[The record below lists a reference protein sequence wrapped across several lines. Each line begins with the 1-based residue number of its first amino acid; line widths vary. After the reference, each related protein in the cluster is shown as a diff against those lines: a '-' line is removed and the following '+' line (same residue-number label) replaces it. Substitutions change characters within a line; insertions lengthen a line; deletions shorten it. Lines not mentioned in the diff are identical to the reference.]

1 MCFWVCLGVCVY
13 VSFLIN
19 LCYRI
24 QCNKLY
30 FGINIRSH
38 YSIFPLTSSCPH
50 AWPLSS
56 SDCSHFFS
64 QIAIPSFSISQ
75 SIPWPLFFCQA
86 FPFFSWP
93 FLVSGQ
99 KEKKK
104 REGAGWWWVYI
115 LNFYSVDD
123 RKCAVVFLFL
133 YVWHILLNIMISSSI
148 YCKCQIVIPLYGWI
162 KCGVHI
168 QHFKKICSLI
178 LDI

>member
-1 MCFWVCLGVCVY
+1 MSSCMTSVFLWLFTFLFPNSHTFFFHLTKY
-13 VSFLIN
+13 SMTSFL
-19 LCYRI
+19 
-24 QCNKLY
+24 
-30 FGINIRSH
+30 
-38 YSIFPLTSSCPH
+38 
-50 AWPLSS
+50 LSS
-56 SDCSHFFS
+56 ISLLLMTFS
-64 QIAIPSFSISQ
+64 SFRTE
-75 SIPWPLFFCQA
+75 
-86 FPFFSWP
+86 
-93 FLVSGQ
+93 G
-99 KEKKK
+99 KKK